1 MLHSYFGLSMTHSL
15 KSRLIVV
22 LLFAAVFPVSLIG
35 GISYYTITQLQ
46 AGKLEK
52 GIQNTLDQEKM
63 NLDATLSNM
72 DYASQQLALFGDI
85 RNHYKE
91 YVSRK
96 DPLDRADIEKD
107 VYKYTTIVNYTN
119 PDLGFMSY
127 YFPDDDAFLFSNMNV
142 NPDLHIARFSKIATP
157 YAGLQFLGP
166 HRTLYPYSD
175 NTVLSVLRTVSGGS
189 GEKRIA
195 VYIETNFKVFR
206 DRLSSLPYGM
216 PIAHILLSS
225 DGQTIYSE
233 NADAFPL
240 GQPVSMEKVQG
251 RPYFRQGDYI
261 LFVSKGAIG
270 WTLLTVV
277 PKTEFFRERND
288 WILHFALVGLL
299 SVAISLVLAW
309 LIWRTIYRP
318 LVRVNRYLQHIAATR
333 FNEPIRPTG
342 VTEFDELLGTF
353 GYMKSEIVNLLA
365 EVESKERNKRE
376 LEVEKLL
383 YQINPHFIHNTLNTV
398 QWLAKMNGQRD
409 IFELVSYFIE
419 VLDYNLGKEGKVVTV
434 RQELKAL
441 DDYVSL
447 QRIRYQHQ
455 FHVVYDIDER
465 AKDVPFPRFL
475 LQPLVE
481 NALYHGFRNKN
492 GYITVGMALEEDGGI
507 LIRIADNGE
516 GMSPEQLGKLFEKP
530 AEGAKKAGL
539 GIGLSYVHKM
549 LHSFY
554 GDRFVLGATSEA
566 GAGTTI
572 TIRLPARMEGTS
584 DD

>member
-1 MLHSYFGLSMTHSL
+1 
-15 KSRLIVV
+15 
-22 LLFAAVFPVSLIG
+22 VSLIG
-35 GISYYTITQLQ
+35 CISYYTIIHLQ

-52 GIQNTLDQEKM
+52 GIQNTLDQEKQS
-63 NLDATLSNM
+63 LDATLSNM

-85 RNHYKE
+85 RNHYNE

-96 DPLDRADIEKD
+96 DPLDKAEIEKD

-119 PDLGFMSY
+119 PDLGLMSY
-127 YFPDDDAFLFSNMNV
+127 YLPDDETFLFSNMNV
-142 NPDLHIARFSKIATP
+142 NPDLHIGQFSKIATP

-175 NTVLSVLRTVSGGS
+175 NTVLSVLRTVAGGT

-206 DRLSSLPYGM
+206 DRLTSIPYGM
-216 PIAHILLSS
+216 PITHILLSA

-233 NADAFPL
+233 NADVFPL
-240 GQPVSMEKVQG
+240 GQPVAMEKVQG
-251 RPYFRQGDYI
+251 RPYFRQGDYV
-261 LFVSKGAIG
+261 LFASKGAVG
-270 WTLLTVV
+270 WTLLTAI
-277 PKTEFFRERND
+277 PQTEFFRERND
-288 WILHFALVGLL
+288 WFARFALVGLL
-299 SVAISLVLAW
+299 SVCVSLVLAW

-318 LVRVNRYLQHIAATR
+318 LVRINRHLQHIAATR
-333 FNEPIRPTG
+333 FNEPIRRTG

-353 GYMKSEIVNLLA
+353 GYMKGEIVNLLA
-365 EVESKERNKRE
+365 EVETKERNKRE

-441 DDYVSL
+441 DDYVHL
-447 QRIRYQHQ
+447 QRIRYQHA
-455 FHVVYDIDER
+455 FHVEYDIDER
-465 AKDVPFPRFL
+465 AKEVPFPRFL

-481 NALYHGFRNKN
+481 NALYHGFKNKD
-492 GYITVGMALEEDGGI
+492 GFVSVRIALEENGG
-507 LIRIADNGE
+507 LLVNIADNGE
-516 GMSPEQLGKLFEKP
+516 GMAQEQLSRLFEKP
-530 AEGAKKAGL
+530 PDGAKKAGL
-539 GIGLSYVHKM
+539 GIGLSYVHKT

-554 GDRFVLGATSEA
+554 GDRFRLEATSEA

-572 TIRLPARMEGTS
+572 AIRLPARMEGEPG
-584 DD
+584 